1 MLTACRLL
9 PLMCLV
15 YMTQA
20 LDKGA
25 LGPVSIMGWLD
36 DVNAKG
42 QDYALTSTVMWI
54 GFIIGEP
61 LVSLTLSLR
70 SARAKPH

>member
-1 MLTACRLL
+1 
-9 PLMCLV
+9 MCLV

-61 LVSLTLSLR
+61 LVS
-70 SARAKPH
+70 